1 MVSGGFIVRA
11 KKFMAVVFACA
22 LSINSAASLARADAY
37 APVVAAPYA
46 DPARASESRAFV
58 STVDEPTDNETTD
71 QSGDD
76 STQKKH
82 GNSFFRTLTAP
93 FRAIGRFFSGKK
105 DSRLVESAKVKVE
118 PQPARAAD
126 ATTNAT
132 RPTTEPARAQND
144 ANTTRDAA
152 NIATTTDATYA
163 PAPGLLATVPANT
176 TEPTLT
182 TTVAQPQTV
191 AMSQPSSAS
200 SASPDAASPVSSS
213 MPSSKSS
220 LSAVAPPAS
229 SAPFTPL
236 IVGVPGD
243 PLSQGR
249 ALLEHG
255 YNAEA
260 IRELSI
266 AAVNGSNLVEA
277 NNLLGLAHDRLGN
290 HAAAR
295 AYYERALSVAPA
307 DARVINNLGYSLYL
321 DDRYKDALSKLKTAA
336 RLAPESAEIYNNL
349 GFVYARLDKYD
360 DALKSFARAGG
371 DFYARAQT
379 GALLEAAGRDLEAIK
394 HYEVARRIDPAS
406 ADVLRRLIS
415 LYTRTGQRDKAEA
428 AERSLD
434 RPKNKVIGS
443 TSG

>member
-1 MVSGGFIVRA
+1 VRA
-11 KKFMAVVFACA
+11 KKITVVVFACA
-22 LSINSAASLARADAY
+22 LSLNGAASRARADAY
-37 APVVAAPYA
+37 APAVAASYA
-46 DPARASESRAFV
+46 DPARVPDSRAAV
-58 STVDEPTDNETTD
+58 STVDAPADTGATG

-82 GNSFFRTLTAP
+82 GNSFIHALTAP
-93 FRAIGRFFSGKK
+93 FRAIGRFFSGGKK

-118 PQPARAAD
+118 PQPARVAD

-132 RPTTEPARAQND
+132 RPATEPARAPGD
-144 ANTTRDAA
+144 PNTTRDAA
-152 NIATTTDATYA
+152 NVATTTDATYA
-163 PAPGLLATVPANT
+163 PAPSLLAAVPAT
-176 TEPTLT
+176 PTDPA
-182 TTVAQPQTV
+182 AQPQTV
-191 AMSQPSSAS
+191 AMSQPSSAAA
-200 SASPDAASPVSSS
+200 ASTSAASPVSSS
-213 MPSSKSS
+213 MPSFKSS
-220 LSAVAPPAS
+220 VRAVAPPAS

-255 YNAEA
+255 YNSEA

-266 AAVNGSNLVEA
+266 AAVSGTNLVEA

-295 AYYERALSVAPA
+295 AYYERALSVAPN

-379 GALLEAAGRDLEAIK
+379 GALLESAGRDLEAIK
-394 HYEVARRIDPAS
+394 HYEAARRIDPAS

-415 LYTRTGQRDKAEA
+415 LYTRTGQREKAEA

>member
-1 MVSGGFIVRA
+1 VSGGFIVRA
-11 KKFMAVVFACA
+11 KKFTAVVFACA
-22 LSINSAASLARADAY
+22 LSLNGAALLARADAY
-37 APVVAAPYA
+37 APAVAASYTN
-46 DPARASESRAFV
+46 PARVSESRAAV
-58 STVDEPTDNETTD
+58 STVDAPSDNEATG

-82 GNSFFRTLTAP
+82 GNSFVRALTAP
-93 FRAIGRFFSGKK
+93 FRAIGRFFSGGKK

-118 PQPARAAD
+118 AQPARVAD
-126 ATTNAT
+126 A
-132 RPTTEPARAQND
+132 
-144 ANTTRDAA
+144 
-152 NIATTTDATYA
+152 TTDATYA
-163 PAPGLLATVPANT
+163 PAPSLLAAIPANT
-176 TEPTLT
+176 TEPAT
-182 TTVAQPQTV
+182 TTPAVQPQTV

-200 SASPDAASPVSSS
+200 AESTSAASSILP
-213 MPSSKSS
+213 PTLSSKSS

-243 PLSQGR
+243 SLSQGR

-295 AYYERALSVAPA
+295 AYYERALSVAPN

-321 DDRYKDALSKLKTAA
+321 DDHYKDALSKLKTAA

-394 HYEVARRIDPAS
+394 HYEAARRIDPAS

-434 RPKNKVIGS
+434 RPNNKVIGS

>member
-1 MVSGGFIVRA
+1 MRA
-11 KKFMAVVFACA
+11 KKFTAVVFACA
-22 LSINSAASLARADAY
+22 LSLNSAASLARADAY
-37 APVVAAPYA
+37 APAVAAPHA
-46 DPARASESRAFV
+46 NPARVSECRAAV
-58 STVDEPTDNETTD
+58 STIDAPADNDATD

-76 STQKKH
+76 SAQKKH
-82 GNSFFRTLTAP
+82 GNSFIRALTAP
-93 FRAIGRFFSGKK
+93 FRAIGRFFSGGKK
-105 DSRLVESAKVKVE
+105 ESRLVESAKVKVE
-118 PQPARAAD
+118 AQPARVAD

-132 RPTTEPARAQND
+132 RPTTEPARAQGD

-152 NIATTTDATYA
+152 NVATTTDATYA
-163 PAPGLLATVPANT
+163 PAPSLLAAGPANT
-176 TEPTLT
+176 TEPAT
-182 TTVAQPQTV
+182 TTPAAQPQTV
-191 AMSQPSSAS
+191 AMLQPSSGAAAS
-200 SASPDAASPVSSS
+200 ANAASPVSSS
-213 MPSSKSS
+213 MPSFKSPV
-220 LSAVAPPAS
+220 SALAS
-229 SAPFTPL
+229 GAPFTPL

-243 PLSQGR
+243 SLSQGR
-249 ALLEHG
+249 ALLDRG
-255 YNAEA
+255 YNSEA

-266 AAVNGSNLVEA
+266 AAVNGTNLVEA

-295 AYYERALSVAPA
+295 AYYERALSVAPN

-349 GFVYARLDKYD
+349 GFVYARLNKYD

-371 DFYARAQT
+371 DFYARVQT
-379 GALLEAAGRDLEAIK
+379 GALLESAGRDLEAIK
-394 HYEVARRIDPAS
+394 HYEAARRIDPAS

-415 LYTRTGQRDKAEA
+415 LYTRTGQREKAEA

-434 RPKNKVIGS
+434 RPKNEVIGS

>member
-1 MVSGGFIVRA
+1 VRA
-11 KKFMAVVFACA
+11 KKFTAVVFACA
-22 LSINSAASLARADAY
+22 LSLNGAASLARADAY
-37 APVVAAPYA
+37 APAVAASSA
-46 DPARASESRAFV
+46 DPARASESRAAV
-58 STVDEPTDNETTD
+58 STVDAPAGNDAAS

-76 STQKKH
+76 SSQQKH
-82 GNSFFRTLTAP
+82 GNSFIRALTAP

-105 DSRLVESAKVKVE
+105 DSRLVESAKIKVE
-118 PQPARAAD
+118 AQPARVAE

-132 RPTTEPARAQND
+132 RPTTEPAHAPGD
-144 ANTTRDAA
+144 ASTTRDAA
-152 NIATTTDATYA
+152 NVATTTDATYA
-163 PAPGLLATVPANT
+163 PAPGLLAAVPANT
-176 TEPTLT
+176 TGPAPMTPA
-182 TTVAQPQTV
+182 AQPQTV
-191 AMSQPSSAS
+191 AMSQPSSTS
-200 SASPDAASPVSSS
+200 AASANAASMVS
-213 MPSSKSS
+213 PSTPSFKSS

-255 YNAEA
+255 YDAEA

-266 AAVNGSNLVEA
+266 AAVNGTNLVEA

-295 AYYERALSVAPA
+295 AYYERALSVAPN
-307 DARVINNLGYSLYL
+307 DTRVINNLGYSFYL

-371 DFYARAQT
+371 DFYARMRT

-394 HYEVARRIDPAS
+394 HYEAARRIDPAS

-415 LYTRTGQRDKAEA
+415 LYTRTGQREKAEA

-434 RPKNKVIGS
+434 RPKNKVIAS

>member
-1 MVSGGFIVRA
+1 VRA
-11 KKFMAVVFACA
+11 KKFTAVVFACA
-22 LSINSAASLARADAY
+22 LSFNGAASLALADAY
-37 APVVAAPYA
+37 APAVAASSA
-46 DPARASESRAFV
+46 DPARASESRAAV
-58 STVDEPTDNETTD
+58 STVDAPAGNDATG

-76 STQKKH
+76 SSQKKH
-82 GNSFFRTLTAP
+82 GNSFIHALTAP

-105 DSRLVESAKVKVE
+105 DSRLVESAKIKVE
-118 PQPARAAD
+118 AQPARVAES
-126 ATTNAT
+126 TTNAT
-132 RPTTEPARAQND
+132 RPATEPARAPGD
-144 ANTTRDAA
+144 ASTTRDAA
-152 NIATTTDATYA
+152 NVAATTTDATYA
-163 PAPGLLATVPANT
+163 PAPGLLATLPANT
-176 TEPTLT
+176 TGPAPTT
-182 TTVAQPQTV
+182 PAAQPQTV

-200 SASPDAASPVSSS
+200 AASANAASMASSS
-213 MPSSKSS
+213 TPPFKSS

-255 YNAEA
+255 YDAEA

-266 AAVNGSNLVEA
+266 AAVNGTNLVEA

-295 AYYERALSVAPA
+295 AYYERALSVAPN
-307 DARVINNLGYSLYL
+307 DARVINNLGYSFYL

-371 DFYARAQT
+371 DFYARMRT

-394 HYEVARRIDPAS
+394 HYEAARRIDPAS

-415 LYTRTGQRDKAEA
+415 LYTRTGQRGKAEA

-434 RPKNKVIGS
+434 RPKNKVIAS